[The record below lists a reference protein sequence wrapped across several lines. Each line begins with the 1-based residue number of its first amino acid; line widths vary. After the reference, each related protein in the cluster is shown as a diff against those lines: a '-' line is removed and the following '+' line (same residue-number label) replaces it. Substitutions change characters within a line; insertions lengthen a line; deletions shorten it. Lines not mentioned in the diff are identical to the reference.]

1 MKRLS
6 VATCLFSLMAL
17 TGGIVTQAQDMKPVN
32 FKVRIENVS
41 GSNTQIYSSVGIDGI
56 PVGASARAAAK
67 PGEAFEFVVKAK
79 PGDHLSFASMYGQS
93 NDTFV
98 GTNEAGIA
106 LYDASGK
113 AISGDVSDQVSL
125 WDAGTEVNEPLGK
138 GPNQGPRQAS
148 PDAGTVEN
156 GTVQPTAFGGEWPA
170 SVADLTKVTLTPQ
183 TGDQILVHFEN
194 LTAKAPVPSPF
205 SPLVYVVHT
214 ADQTGVFF
222 KTGEKDRGQ
231 GLEHIAE
238 YGNPEDLAAA
248 VAGSAVM
255 NVGLSPGVFVIHSDK
270 QAAPIFKSGEKD
282 RGQGLEAQA
291 EDGNPTTLGDSL
303 SKLGFKQTGIFNMPV
318 GADKAGPLK
327 PGQAFEFSFTA
338 APGDYLSY
346 AEMFGQTNDLFFG
359 TDEHG
364 IALFSAKG
372 TPIAGTFTGAIQIWD
387 AGTEVNQEPFVGADQ
402 APRQA
407 APNTG
412 AAENGVVQPIIS
424 VTDGFSYPSVES
436 SLKFTISND
445 AGMMMNV
452 MAPAN
457 AMSDMMMP
465 EMTPEAGMMMEATA
479 DASMMEMT
487 PEATDSMMMQPT
499 ADSMMAQPTATPAS

>member
-1 MKRLS
+1 MKR
-6 VATCLFSLMAL
+6 VTAAACLFSLLAL
-17 TGGIVTQAQDMKPVN
+17 TGSIAAQDTMKPVN
-32 FKVRIENVS
+32 FTVRIENVS
-41 GSNTQIYSSVGIDGI
+41 GSNTQIYSSIGIDGI
-56 PVGASARAAAK
+56 PVGATVRAAAK

-106 LYDASGK
+106 LFDDSGK
-113 AISGDVSDQVSL
+113 AINGDVSDQVSL
-125 WDAGTEVNEPLGK
+125 WDAGTEVNEPLGT
-138 GPNQGPRQAS
+138 GPNQGPRQSS

-170 SVADLTKVTLTPQ
+170 SVADLTSVTLTPISA
-183 TGDQILVHFEN
+183 DQIKVHFEN
-194 LTAKAPVPSPF
+194 RTANAPVPSPF
-205 SPLVYVVHT
+205 SPLVYVVHK

-222 KTGEKDRGQ
+222 KTGEKDRGL
-231 GLEHIAE
+231 GVERLAE
-238 YGNPEDLAAA
+238 SGNPEGLAAA

-255 NVGLSPGVFVIHSDK
+255 NVGLSPGVFVVHNAD
-270 QAAPIFKSGEKD
+270 QAAPIFKTGEKD

-291 EDGNPTTLGDSL
+291 EDGNPTTLGESL
-303 SKLGFKQTGIFNMPV
+303 SKLGFKQTGIFNTPV
-318 GADKAGPLK
+318 GADKPGALK

-346 AEMFGQTNDLFFG
+346 AQMFGQTNDLFFG
-359 TDEHG
+359 TDENG

-372 TPIAGTFTGAIQIWD
+372 TPIAGTFTGAIHIWD

-412 AAENGVVQPIIS
+412 AAENGVVQPIYA
-424 VTDGFSYPSVES
+424 VEDGFTYPSVES
-436 SLKFTISND
+436 SLKLTITND
-445 AGMMMNV
+445 SGMMSNV

-457 AMSDMMMP
+457 TSDQMMMP
-465 EMTPEAGMMMEATA
+465 DMMTEMTPEA
-479 DASMMEMT
+479 SMMGEMT
-487 PEATDSMMMQPT
+487 PEATDSMMM
-499 ADSMMAQPTATPAS
+499 AQPTTDGSMMEMTPEATMGS